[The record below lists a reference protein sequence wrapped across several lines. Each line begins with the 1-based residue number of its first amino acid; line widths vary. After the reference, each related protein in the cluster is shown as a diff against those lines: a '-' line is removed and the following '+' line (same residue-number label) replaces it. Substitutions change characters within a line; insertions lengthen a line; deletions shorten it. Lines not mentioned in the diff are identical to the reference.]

1 MFMHLNIRIA
11 ITAILLLT
19 QAIPCACFSLEI
31 NVSKLNEISYIDLL
45 VNTSQED
52 KEKRFAAKISN
63 DRSIKEFCNET
74 SAYVFLKES
83 NLDNNLSSIWAQI
96 KLPSEAWRK
105 SIFIS
110 YLRKFQPTA
119 GPKTN
124 NYLTLSYQTLLQD
137 LKLYNTELLSSMLL
151 DSMDRIQK
159 MKSLDEFY
167 KNHLKQQFNN
177 DLSKKNLSYFTRG
190 QFILAGAF
198 ICSDLSG
205 ETVSCGEAV
214 KKILEESTP
223 TPTQIV
229 FHKIWISLLT
239 QQKSI
244 DVLSKIAIKL
254 LNRIL
259 ENKVENAYLFDDIYN
274 EFKKS
279 YDDTEAEN
287 LTWDTI
293 ALLSSGGGNTYRK
306 LYRLGATNKNLEEI
320 LFILS
325 NAPLVLDTLS
335 VKNDYLYS
343 YPKNIQLVCDT
354 GKPYHFWS
362 SAYFARTLMNSGY
375 SKNLSAEAAFSTQ
388 KLYQFGFNDA
398 GRDSSLP
405 FKLSQF
411 DNYNNRIRL
420 DLIHSSLGA
429 WFGANRAKTNL
440 KLYENLFRTVFNK
453 SEAVEL
459 NPNAV
464 QVSASNPTKVFDQYK
479 QWSKLFVPNTS
490 FLMLKP

>member
-1 MFMHLNIRIA
+1 MYLNIQLIA
-11 ITAILLLT
+11 LLILFIT
-19 QAIPCACFSLEI
+19 QYIPSASFSLEI
-31 NVSKLNEISYIDLL
+31 NVRKLNEVAYIDTLL
-45 VNTSQED
+45 NLSQTE
-52 KEKRFAAKISN
+52 KEIQFVAKISDN
-63 DRSIKEFCNET
+63 TSIKDFCTEA

-83 NLDNNLSSIWAQI
+83 NFDNKFSSIWSQI
-96 KLPSEAWRK
+96 KIPSESWRK
-105 SIFIS
+105 SIFLSYLKNFQLSIEPESENSYFKIS
-110 YLRKFQPTA
+110 YQNLLR
-119 GPKTN
+119 
-124 NYLTLSYQTLLQD
+124 D
-137 LKLYNTELLSSMLL
+137 LKSNNQNEGNSVIS
-151 DSMDRIQK
+151 DSMNRIQK
-159 MKSLDEFY
+159 MKSLNEFY
-167 KNHLKQQFNN
+167 KDLLKQRFND
-177 DLSKKNLSYFTRG
+177 DLSKKNLSYFTKG
-190 QFILAGAF
+190 QFNLAGVF
-198 ICSDLSG
+198 ICSDLSS

-239 QQKSI
+239 QQKNI

-254 LNRIL
+254 LNRLL

-279 YDDTEAEN
+279 YNDTEAEN

-362 SAYFARTLMNSGY
+362 SAYFARTLINNGY

-405 FKLSQF
+405 FKLPQF

-420 DLIHSSLGA
+420 DLINSSLGA

-440 KLYENLFRTVFNK
+440 KMYENLFRTVFNK
-453 SEAVEL
+453 SEAIEL

-464 QVSASNPTKVFDQYK
+464 PVSASNPTKVFDQYK

-490 FLMLKP
+490 FLILKP